1 MFIMRHF
8 LIFLTLIAASLPALS
23 QTSVYSCDFETW
35 TGNVPDCMVG
45 TKTSLEADSIQPFLT
60 NASYGMWACQLINR
74 ESGHRRLTT
83 HPVTVYSGI
92 TYTIGFWVK
101 GHGNIR
107 TGLYDSRVSGS
118 GYAPYN
124 AYIQVNSNTFT
135 YQTQTITAAKDF
147 SAAEFILSVQYTNP
161 DKGHIIVDDLEITGP
176 GIFTPGTIT
185 YGTNLTNALTS
196 GATVHQY
203 TFTGT
208 AGEVILA
215 KMTVQ
220 NGSFDPEMQILMP
233 GDSVIRFVTA
243 NGSMAVLDTVHLPVS
258 GTYKLVATSSSGN
271 ATGGYSLSLHKV
283 STPGSGAPL
292 PANTNHWDTLGYVGY
307 MNAYQL
313 DVTANDV
320 FTIQLKSSYAAFTPE
335 LRIYAPDGTMECIA
349 GVPWDFSLLKLDTIR
364 LSQSGLYTII
374 TTSADNGWGE
384 YCFNIQKIS
393 PTVLTELIPP
403 NVNKWDTLTGY
414 FHMNAYQ
421 LDVSANDV
429 FTIQMKSSYAA
440 FTPELRIYAPD
451 GTMECIAGVPW
462 DYSLLKLDTLR
473 LSQSGLYT
481 IITTSADNGW
491 GEYCFNIQKISP
503 TILTELIPPNVN
515 KWDTLTGYFHMNAYQ
530 LDVMANDVFTI
541 QMKSSYAAFT
551 PELRIYAPDGTMECI
566 AGVPWDF
573 SLLKLDTIRVSQSG
587 LYTIITTS
595 ADNGWGEYCFNIQK
609 ISPTILTEL
618 IPPNVNKWDTLA
630 GYFHMNAYQLD
641 VAANDVFTIQMKSS
655 YAAFTPELR
664 IYAPDGTMECI
675 AGVPWDFSL
684 LKLDTIRLSQSGL
697 YTIITTSADNGWGEY
712 CFNIQKISPTILT
725 ELIPPNVNKWD
736 TLTGYFHMN
745 TYQLDVSANDVFT
758 IQMKS
763 WNAAF
768 TPELRIYAPDGT
780 MECIAGVPWD
790 FSLLKLDTIRLS
802 QSGLYTIITTSADN
816 GWGQYGFSLQRV
828 SSPGSPDLIDP
839 NTSINGNISK
849 VAFSSAISFAAHKY
863 DIYTISVSAVNQAF
877 DPWIRFFDPDGLM
890 IASGSSGQSQ
900 VDIPNITTTK
910 TGIYTIWVAAEGGT
924 ETGAFNLS
932 LTRNF
937 AAPILCGLDDHVCH
951 GTEAMFQ
958 ICNLSPGQSLSFYK
972 DGNLLSTSLISI
984 AGKQVLSSGFLTQD
998 AVFGITVSGADQTV
1012 YLDTSIQ
1019 VTVVPGASV
1028 NGIVSYDNATASPLG
1043 GTMVHLY
1050 LNGALQDS
1058 CMTDRL
1064 GRYRFCGLTSQA
1076 YEVKPVSCGIT
1087 HGGVNSIDALL
1098 IMQHFVGLTTLTGL
1112 RLTAAD
1118 LNLSGSVNS
1127 VDALMAQK
1135 RFVGLLGSFPLN
1147 DWLFEEAVVTPSVN
1161 QPETLNLKGL
1171 CAGDV
1176 NASYQP

>member
-320 FTIQLKSSYAAFTPE
+320 FTIQL
-335 LRIYAPDGTMECIA
+335 
-349 GVPWDFSLLKLDTIR
+349 
-364 LSQSGLYTII
+364 
-374 TTSADNGWGE
+374 
-384 YCFNIQKIS
+384 
-393 PTVLTELIPP
+393 
-403 NVNKWDTLTGY
+403 
-414 FHMNAYQ
+414 
-421 LDVSANDV
+421 
-429 FTIQMKSSYAA
+429 
-440 FTPELRIYAPD
+440 
-451 GTMECIAGVPW
+451 
-462 DYSLLKLDTLR
+462 
-473 LSQSGLYT
+473 
-481 IITTSADNGW
+481 
-491 GEYCFNIQKISP
+491 
-503 TILTELIPPNVN
+503 
-515 KWDTLTGYFHMNAYQ
+515 
-530 LDVMANDVFTI
+530 
-541 QMKSSYAAFT
+541 
-551 PELRIYAPDGTMECI
+551 
-566 AGVPWDF
+566 
-573 SLLKLDTIRVSQSG
+573 
-587 LYTIITTS
+587 
-595 ADNGWGEYCFNIQK
+595 
-609 ISPTILTEL
+609 
-618 IPPNVNKWDTLA
+618 
-630 GYFHMNAYQLD
+630 
-641 VAANDVFTIQMKSS
+641 KSS